1 MRCGTVLFDEMRP
14 EGGWASIDGEEA
26 FRIKGI
32 CDLRSDV
39 LWWTSLDVQNFY
51 RAGMSRMAHMR
62 NSDYLRTSMSMLMD
76 ELGITSRFIPVNDA
90 VVVLSEIFSRVMNL
104 SEMHYGLLESRC
116 QKLSDD
122 LRVLLLPQDNPLS
135 NEMDLACSQS
145 YQAFVKCTKNPSRV
159 RSRGLLFKRNRYH
172 HAMDV
177 LSTPI
182 PGLQFSYIERKSLPP
197 KNERMKWV
205 LDLKQP
211 VLVEGAI
218 ASVAQE
224 YANVISFGSGA
235 NHRRRWISHPELLAL
250 SKFASIDIDS
260 VFLFNE
266 YKPLVTKIP
275 APEVEPGFG
284 QLSISIGLL
293 AENFWVG
300 LATPQAFKFDM
311 SNKLHAPR
319 VSWLRA
325 SDRCF
330 TMLRAMEVHKQGI
343 QINSYGVGSVT
354 IDVPFGNLTDVIE
367 IAGGAGLYPPLSVPE
382 DSVVREELA

>member
-1 MRCGTVLFDEMRP
+1 MRCGSVIFDEMRP
-14 EGGWASIDGEEA
+14 EGGWASMDGGDA
-26 FRIKGI
+26 FRIKGL

-39 LWWTSLDVQNFY
+39 LWWTSLDVQTFY
-51 RAGMSRMAHMR
+51 QSGMSRMGHMR
-62 NSDYLRTSMSMLMD
+62 NADFLRTTMSMLMD

-90 VVVLSEIFSRVMNL
+90 VKVLSEIFSRVMNL
-104 SEMHYGLLESRC
+104 AEYNYGLEVSTH
-116 QKLSDD
+116 QKFCDD
-122 LRVLLLPQDNPLS
+122 LRYLLLPQDMPLS
-135 NEMDLACSQS
+135 NEMDQACQLS
-145 YQAFVKCTKNPSRV
+145 YQAFVKCTKNPSRI
-159 RSRGLLFKRNRYH
+159 RSRGLLFKRNRYQ

-182 PGLQFSYIERKSLPP
+182 PGEQFSYVERKNLPP
-197 KNERMKWV
+197 RNERLKWV
-205 LDLKQP
+205 LDLNQP

-218 ASVAQE
+218 TSVAQE
-224 YANVISFGSGA
+224 YANVISFGSGV

-250 SKFASIDIDS
+250 SGFANIDIDS
-260 VFLFNE
+260 VFLFKE
-266 YKPLVTKIP
+266 YRPLQTKLPIP
-275 APEVEPGFG
+275 LVEPGFG

-300 LATPQAFKFDM
+300 LSTPQNLRFD
-311 SNKLHAPR
+311 SANKLHAPR

-330 TMLRAMEVHKQGI
+330 TMLRAMEVHKHGI

-354 IDVPFGNLTDVIE
+354 IDVPYGNLPEVIE

-382 DSVVREELA
+382 DTIAQEELA